1 MAVKGMIILNLRL
14 TFKGAELSSPGT
26 LTVMPAVS
34 SILQSLMINFLF
46 FPSDTIWILQIDF
59 VSGESP
65 WELSTRTYIE
75 RRVGV

>member
-1 MAVKGMIILNLRL
+1 MIMRMLVDLRA

-26 LTVMPAVS
+26 LTVIPAVS

-46 FPSDTIWILQIDF
+46 FPSDTIWILQEEF
-59 VSGESP
+59 VSGESL